1 MRLFIYIFFCFSLF
15 IISSEK
21 EPLEDE
27 KVEKFLTAAEL
38 DSLRAMVP
46 ENLRYE
52 IPEIPNNSFVDLQN
66 FLKDKEAPRFSDQD
80 RVTIKNIEDFKK
92 VSSKELRSLK
102 IAIDEQEAHFTK
114 MQDLMKDRP
123 YVFIP
128 NETQLFLVL
137 DMSHFRSA
145 IQYFNVKTLI
155 SYRKKEY
162 DNAVKYLE
170 KAVYITQKLENRK
183 GSLLDQ
189 LVVLACK
196 GITYDRINW
205 ILRHK
210 SQSFKSIAEL
220 EKILES
226 FKAPIYA
233 WEDSMKYEMFFS
245 LKMFELTPVDLDLED
260 VAEIL
265 ESFDQELDKVS
276 NEEFEKEGVSKKDL
290 KDFKN
295 DVVEL
300 RSMKDLHVFIFNDYL
315 QASSAFLADIK
326 VQPLK
331 EHKNFKQHLEKQKQ
345 LENQLL
351 RRIAVSPLYYGI
363 LRKFAEKENHR
374 QALLLISAIRKYELK
389 YKRTPKSFKDM
400 IAGAVLSEM
409 PKDVWTGKNLKVDI
423 KKRYVEF
430 DLVPK
435 DKTKKCYF

>member
-21 EPLEDE
+21 ESLEDE

-66 FLKDKEAPRFSDQD
+66 FLKDKEAPRFSDQH
-80 RVTIKNIEDFKK
+80 RVTIKKIEDFKK

-102 IAIDEQEAHFTK
+102 GSIDEQEAHFTK

-145 IQYFNVKTLI
+145 IQYFNVKNLI

-170 KAVYITQKLENRK
+170 KAVNVTQKLENRK

-189 LVVLACK
+189 FSVMACK
-196 GITYDRINW
+196 GIIYDRILW
-205 ILRHK
+205 ILKHK
-210 SQSFKSIAEL
+210 NNSFKNISEL
-220 EKILES
+220 ERILKRMEQS
-226 FKAPIYA
+226 KDV
-233 WEDSMKYEMFFS
+233 WDDTVKYEIFFS
-245 LKMFELTPVDLDLED
+245 LKMFKLMPLDIDLLEGL
-260 VAEIL
+260 AGIL
-265 ESFDQELDKVS
+265 ETFDKELDKLS
-276 NEEFEKEGVSKKDL
+276 NDVLPKKGVNK

-295 DVVEL
+295 DVTEL
-300 RSMKDLHVFIFNDYL
+300 KNIYTFIFNEQL
-315 QASSAFLADIK
+315 QTLSAFLADIK

-331 EHKNFKQHLEKQKQ
+331 EHKNFKRNLEKQKKI
-345 LENQLL
+345 ENQLV
-351 RRIAVSPLYYGI
+351 RRIAISSLYSSI
-363 LRKFAEKENHR
+363 LLRIVAGKENHR

-389 YKRTPKSFKDM
+389 DKRAPKSFKDM
-400 IAGAVLSEM
+400 IAGAVLSEI
-409 PKDVWTGKNLKVDI
+409 PKDMWTGKNLKVDI

-430 DLVPK
+430 DSTNK
-435 DKTKKCYF
+435 TETKKCYF